1 MPLPASPLPAS
12 PLSATICLYCGS
24 SSGKDPAYREAAANL
39 GRFLAREKIRLVYGG
54 GRVGLMGAAADACMA
69 AGGEVIGIIPD
80 VLLRHEVG
88 HTGVSD
94 LQVVDTMHERK
105 MRMAEMAD
113 AFCILPGGLGTL
125 EELFEVLT
133 WRQLGLHD
141 KPIILLDIAGYW
153 EPLIQL
159 LERQARSGFLHPDHQ
174 ALLRRIVAAQELKE
188 ALSEALPG
196 ASDIIAKWA

>member
-1 MPLPASPLPAS
+1 LISRKFSL
-12 PLSATICLYCGS
+12 CLYCGS
-24 SSGKDPAYREAAANL
+24 SPGNDPAYRDAAAAL
-39 GRFLAREKIRLVYGG
+39 GHFLARNKLRLIYGG
-54 GRVGLMGAAADACMA
+54 GRVGLMGAAADACLK
-69 AGGEVIGIIPD
+69 AGGEVVGIIPD
-80 VLLRHEVG
+80 FLLRHEVG
-88 HTGVSD
+88 HTELTE

-141 KPIILLDIAGYW
+141 KPIILLDVAGYW

-159 LERQARSGFLHPDHQ
+159 LERQARSGFLYREHQ
-174 ALLRRIVAAQELKE
+174 ALLRRIVAVQELKE

>member
-1 MPLPASPLPAS
+1 MISRKFSL
-12 PLSATICLYCGS
+12 CLYCGS
-24 SSGKDPAYREAAANL
+24 SPGNDPAYRDAAAAL
-39 GRFLAREKIRLVYGG
+39 GHFLARNKLRLIYGG
-54 GRVGLMGAAADACMA
+54 GRVGLMGAAADACLK
-69 AGGEVIGIIPD
+69 AGGEVVGIIPD
-80 VLLRHEVG
+80 FLLRHEVG
-88 HTGVSD
+88 HTELTE

-141 KPIILLDIAGYW
+141 KPIILLDVAGYW

-159 LERQARSGFLHPDHQ
+159 LERQARSGFLYREHQ
-174 ALLRRIVAAQELKE
+174 ALLRRIVAVQELKE